1 MEGEAVEA
9 EAEGRDKRQSKV
21 GGSRVGGRDDQ
32 HLLPIVMDSVLQY
45 QASSPGRAVEDLH
58 AKPPS
63 DVVLG
68 VCSRQLPP
76 REPSCGLA
84 PATLTSY
91 FL

>member
-9 EAEGRDKRQSKV
+9 EAEGRDKRQR
-21 GGSRVGGRDDQ
+21 SRVGGRDDQ

>member
-63 DVVLG
+63 DVVLR

>member
-45 QASSPGRAVEDLH
+45 QASCPGRAVEDLH